1 MPILRI
7 AFMMNRMRHNLNR
20 RMQDTFGQQS
30 IKNQQ
35 QTQEQSKKVYSD
47 DEGEYVRF
55 EEIKEPYNPS
65 HPEQEETPRTR
76 PEPRIVDVEFEEI
89 K

>member
-65 HPEQEETPRTR
+65 QP
-76 PEPRIVDVEFEEI
+76 
-89 K
+89 